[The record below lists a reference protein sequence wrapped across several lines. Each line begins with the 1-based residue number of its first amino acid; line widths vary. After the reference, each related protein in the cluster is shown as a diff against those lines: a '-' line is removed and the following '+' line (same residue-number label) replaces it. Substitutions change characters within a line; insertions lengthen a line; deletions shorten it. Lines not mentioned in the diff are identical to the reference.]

1 MKIKFSKERIEFEK
15 NLSNI
20 DKFVMDFILILNKL
34 KINYVLIS
42 GYVSIMFGRNRASED
57 IDIFIEKLT
66 IARFKG
72 LWEELSKKFEC
83 INASDFKSAYE
94 DYLLK
99 GTAIRFSKSKSYI
112 PNMEVKFP
120 KNELDEWTIKNKRK
134 VILNR
139 EMLFISPLELQ
150 IPFKLFLGSEKDI
163 EDARYLYKLFK
174 NNIDAGLLKEFNRK
188 LNIEP
193 LFDKYLR

>member
-83 INASDFKSAYE
+83 TNASDFKSAYE

-174 NNIDAGLLKEFNRK
+174 DNIDAGLLKEFNRK

>member
-174 NNIDAGLLKEFNRK
+174 DNIDAGLLKEFNRK